1 MERLMDDFRFAV
13 RNLRRTPT
21 FAIAVLLILGLGIG
35 MAVAMFTTVTTVL
48 VRRLPVQDQNRIV
61 VLWTYHDPTVEFS
74 ATGTDLPAIR
84 QASRTMRNVAGVV
97 HWGAVQ
103 TPFLDGDHTLVPG
116 LAYVTAN
123 YFNVLGA
130 RPALRRLLRPED
142 DAPGAPQVLVLSH
155 GYWESQFGGS
165 PSVLGRHLT
174 DAFTHKAYTIVGV
187 APVGLDYPVGAD
199 CWRATGTDT
208 ANTVVLGVGR
218 LAPGATLAAA
228 RAEFF
233 SIVNQL
239 QPGWK
244 LTGATAETL
253 PTAVTGNFRPILVAI
268 TGAVGLL
275 LLIACANVGT
285 LFLVRAAARARELA
299 VRRALGASYLD
310 VVRQLVTES
319 VILAVA
325 GGTLG
330 VACAAAMLRA
340 FVAFAPPRCRISM
353 TCACMVPYSER
364 RSASRASPSCFGV
377 VPALLAARGNTESP
391 LRRDARSGMETRR
404 RRLTRQW
411 LVASQVALALV
422 MLSGAGL
429 LARSLLGLEH
439 LPLGYQTAHL
449 SVLSL
454 ALDWTKYDSTDKI
467 VPLMEQLELHVR
479 AIPGVAAVTPVLMPP
494 FLGTNVWHPPF
505 EAEGQ
510 TADASG
516 SYPDFPLE
524 IAGAQYFRTFEIPV
538 IRGRGFTENDR
549 EDAPPVVVVSQSVAR
564 RFWPGQD
571 PIGKRIRASLS
582 VLSPATANLRDEP
595 YFAWRTVVGL
605 VSDTRFRTL
614 REASP
619 MVYFPWQQNNVWQGS
634 IAVRSTGDPVRLSA
648 AVRSTIKEFD
658 PTIAVYNS
666 RSMDEACWPSGQT
679 AADCPSSHGIWSR
692 RASACRRGAL
702 WRHVIGCPRADP
714 RNRNPCCARPTPAL
728 IRGSVI
734 RRAFVVVS
742 TGMAVGLAVALAS
755 TRVLGSLLFQVSPAD
770 PITLAF
776 ACAVLLV
783 VAGVA
788 AIYQRVVRLALI
800 RLPRSER
807 SDAAGSTW

>member
-1 MERLMDDFRFAV
+1 MERLMDDLRFAV

-84 QASRTMRNVAGVV
+84 QASRTMRDVAGVV
-97 HWGAVQ
+97 HWGAVR

-123 YFNVLGA
+123 YFDVLGA
-130 RPALRRLLRPED
+130 RPALGLLLRPED

-165 PSVLGRHLT
+165 PSVIGRHLT

-253 PTAVTGNFRPILVAI
+253 PTAVTGNFRPILVVI

-340 FVAFAPPRCRISM
+340 FVAFAPPKMPHSDDVRLHGSLLGAAIGVTSI
-353 TCACMVPYSER
+353 AVLF
-364 RSASRASPSCFGV
+364 FGV

-422 MLSGAGL
+422 MLSGACL

-479 AIPGVAAVTPVLMPP
+479 AIPGVAAVTPVL
-494 FLGTNVWHPPF
+494 
-505 EAEGQ
+505 
-510 TADASG
+510 DATV
-516 SYPDFPLE
+516 
-524 IAGAQYFRTFEIPV
+524 R
-538 IRGRGFTENDR
+538 
-549 EDAPPVVVVSQSVAR
+549 
-564 RFWPGQD
+564 
-571 PIGKRIRASLS
+571 
-582 VLSPATANLRDEP
+582 RDE
-595 YFAWRTVVGL
+595 
-605 VSDTRFRTL
+605 
-614 REASP
+614 
-619 MVYFPWQQNNVWQGS
+619 
-634 IAVRSTGDPVRLSA
+634 RL
-648 AVRSTIKEFD
+648 
-658 PTIAVYNS
+658 
-666 RSMDEACWPSGQT
+666 
-679 AADCPSSHGIWSR
+679 
-692 RASACRRGAL
+692 ASA
-702 WRHVIGCPRADP
+702 I
-714 RNRNPCCARPTPAL
+714 
-728 IRGSVI
+728 
-734 RRAFVVVS
+734 
-742 TGMAVGLAVALAS
+742 
-755 TRVLGSLLFQVSPAD
+755 
-770 PITLAF
+770 
-776 ACAVLLV
+776 
-783 VAGVA
+783 
-788 AIYQRVVRLALI
+788 
-800 RLPRSER
+800 
-807 SDAAGSTW
+807 